1 MALPPRTHRPPIAP
15 GPPTAPE
22 PPTTP
27 DRARRRQLRDE
38 YKRAER
44 EARAASLPMSRE
56 QLTALVEFV
65 DALVVSEGCD
75 HTLRH
80 TRTWVEGRGHEYG
93 HAHGRVGCRGL
104 ESGQLDWGPV
114 AEGLAELGGYC
125 DCEVVMNCD
134 PEDVFG

>member
-1 MALPPRTHRPPIAP
+1 MAGEREGMGEVARRANGGQAHPSA
-15 GPPTAPE
+15 
-22 PPTTP
+22 P

-56 QLTALVEFV
+56 QLEALVEFV
-65 DALVVSEGCD
+65 DALVISDGCD

-80 TRTWVEGRGHEYG
+80 TRSWVDGQG
-93 HAHGRVGCRGL
+93 GL
-104 ESGQLDWGPV
+104 EWGAV
-114 AEGLAELGGYC
+114 AGGLAEFGGYC

-134 PEDVFG
+134 PVDVFG